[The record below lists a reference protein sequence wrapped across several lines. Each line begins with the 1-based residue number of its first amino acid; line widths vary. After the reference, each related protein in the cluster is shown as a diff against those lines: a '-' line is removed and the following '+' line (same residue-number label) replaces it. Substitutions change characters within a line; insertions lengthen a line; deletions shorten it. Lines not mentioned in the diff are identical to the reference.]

1 MFCSRTLNNSLNQ
14 IQERALCCLLY
25 DNHNSYFYDILE
37 MSNEKSKHKKNIEHP
52 AKEIYKSVNGISP
65 PIVKKDKQLDK

>member
-14 IQERALCCLLY
+14 SQERAVCLIH

-37 MSNEKSKHKKNIEHP
+37 MWYEKRTHKKNLEHP
-52 AKEIYKSVNGISP
+52 AKEIYKSVNGYP
-65 PIVKKDKQLDK
+65 LQ